1 MKKYLP
7 RNFKLLEPMAKM
19 SFGGMLGYGALPGMM
34 QFADPEIAEMFIK
47 LGEAAKISPNITGR
61 LIALTWK

>member
-1 MKKYLP
+1 
-7 RNFKLLEPMAKM
+7 MAKM